1 MIAFI
6 KYNLKGIRTTME
18 KANIKKEYK
27 LIFNQGVVRR
37 MLRMGINI
45 HDIKPDRA
53 NSERTVFVFKRT
65 PEFEAAFEKINNEI
79 AASKNEEAQ

>member
-1 MIAFI
+1 M

-65 PEFEAAFEKINNEI
+65 PEFEAAFEQINNEI
-79 AASKNEEAQ
+79 AASKNEETE